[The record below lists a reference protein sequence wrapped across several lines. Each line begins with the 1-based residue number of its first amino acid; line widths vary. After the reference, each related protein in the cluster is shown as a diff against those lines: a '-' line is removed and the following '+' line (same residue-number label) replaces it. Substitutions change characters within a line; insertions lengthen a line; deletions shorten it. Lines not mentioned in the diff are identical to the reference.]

1 VFNAVL
7 RALVGER
14 ADFQLLAAHMLWE
27 VRPVGVDKGSA
38 VTALMARAPFQGRL
52 PVFIGDDVTDE
63 DGMAAAR
70 GLGGAGFR
78 VDAAFGRPADVRAW
92 LTRSAAVGD
101 WAPLPGGRA

>member
-1 VFNAVL
+1 
-7 RALVGER
+7 
-14 ADFQLLAAHMLWE
+14 
-27 VRPVGVDKGSA
+27 VDKGSA